1 MTAIDPASSAKVRA
15 ETDSFGAIEVA
26 GDKYWGAQA
35 QRSLGNFKIG
45 WEKQP
50 KAIVRALGI
59 VKRAAADVNVGLGKL
74 DPKLGKAI
82 AAAAQEVSEG
92 KLDAHFPLTVW
103 QTGSGTQSNMNANE
117 VVSNRAIEI
126 LGGVLGSKTPV
137 HPNDHVNMSQSSNDT
152 YPTAMHIACAEEI
165 QHRLLPALRHLH
177 KALDAKAKAWANII
191 KIGRTHTQDATP
203 LTLGQEFSGY
213 ATQAA
218 NGVRRIES
226 TLPDLMQLA
235 QGGTAVGT
243 GLNAP
248 KGFAEKVA
256 ARIAEITAMP
266 FTSAPNKFEAL
277 AAHDAMVMSHGAIN
291 TVAASLF
298 KIANDIRL
306 LGSGPRSG
314 LGELALPE
322 NEPGSSIMP
331 GKVNPTQCE
340 ALTQVCV
347 QVFGNHAAVTF
358 AGSQGHFELNVYNP
372 VMAYNFLQSVQ
383 LLADASVSF
392 TDNCVAGIEAREDN
406 IRAALDRSLML
417 VTALAPKIGY
427 DNAAK
432 IAKTAHKNGTTLRQE
447 AVGGGYVS
455 AEEFDRIVDPKKM
468 IGPEV

>member
-1 MTAIDPASSAKVRA
+1 MPSQMRVESDT
-15 ETDSFGAIEVA
+15 FGSIEVPA
-26 GDKYWGAQA
+26 DKYWGAQA
-35 QRSLGNFKIG
+35 QRSLANFRIG

-59 VKRAAADVNVGLGKL
+59 VKRAAAETNMALGRLDGNV
-74 DPKLGKAI
+74 GKAI
-82 AAAAQEVSEG
+82 VAAAQEVIDGE
-92 KLDAHFPLTVW
+92 LDAHFPLAVW

-117 VVSNRAIEI
+117 VIANRAIEM
-126 LGGVLGSKTPV
+126 LGGSMGSKRPV

-152 YPTAMHIACAEEI
+152 YPTAMHIACAEETE
-165 QHRLLPALRHLH
+165 HRLLPALRHLH
-177 KALDAKAKAWANII
+177 AALEAKAKAWAHII

-213 ATQAA
+213 AAQVG
-218 NGVRRIES
+218 NGVRRIQS

-248 KGFAEKVA
+248 RGFAEKVA
-256 ARIAEITAMP
+256 ARIAEITGLP

-298 KIANDIRL
+298 KIANDVRL

-347 QVFGNHAAVTF
+347 QVFGNHSAITF

-383 LLADASVSF
+383 LLADAVTSF
-392 TDNCVAGIEAREDN
+392 TDNCVAGIEPRQDN
-406 IRAALDRSLML
+406 IKAALERSLML

-432 IAKTAHKNGTTLRQE
+432 IAKTAHKKGTTLRQE

-468 IGPEV
+468 IGPEA

>member
-1 MTAIDPASSAKVRA
+1 MTSTRT
-15 ETDSFGAIEVA
+15 ETDTFGPIEVA
-26 GDKYWGAQA
+26 SDRYWGAQA

-50 KAIVRALGI
+50 LSVVRALGI
-59 VKRAAADVNVGLGKL
+59 VKQAAARANMELGQLDPTLGKT
-74 DPKLGKAI
+74 I
-82 AAAAQEVSEG
+82 VAAAQEVIDG
-92 KLDAHFPLTVW
+92 KLNDHFPLVVW

-117 VVSNRAIEI
+117 VISNRAIEM
-126 LGGVLGSKTPV
+126 LGGVMGSKKPV

-152 YPTAMHIACAEEI
+152 YPTAMHIACAEQI
-165 QHRLLPALRHLH
+165 VHHLLPALRHLH
-177 KALDAKAKAWANII
+177 EALEKKVADFAHII

-213 ATQAA
+213 AAQVASSIK
-218 NGVRRIES
+218 RIEL
-226 TLPDLMQLA
+226 TLPGLCELA

-248 KGFAEKVA
+248 IGFAEKVA
-256 ARIAEITAMP
+256 DEIAKITGLP
-266 FTSAPNKFEAL
+266 FVTAPNKFEAL
-277 AAHDAMVMSHGAIN
+277 AAHDSMVFSHGAIN
-291 TVAASLF
+291 AAAAALF

-340 ALTQVCV
+340 ALTQVCIHI
-347 QVFGNHAAVTF
+347 FGNNAALTF

-372 VMAYNFLQSVQ
+372 MMAYNFLQSVQ
-383 LLADASVSF
+383 LLGDAAVSF
-392 TDNCVAGIEAREDN
+392 TDNCVVGIEAREDN
-406 IRAALDRSLML
+406 IKAGLERSLML

-432 IAKTAHKNGTTLRQE
+432 IAKTAHKNGTTLKEE
-447 AVGGGYVS
+447 ALASGLVS
-455 AEEFDRIVDPKKM
+455 SEEYDAIVQPETM
-468 IGPEV
+468 IGPK